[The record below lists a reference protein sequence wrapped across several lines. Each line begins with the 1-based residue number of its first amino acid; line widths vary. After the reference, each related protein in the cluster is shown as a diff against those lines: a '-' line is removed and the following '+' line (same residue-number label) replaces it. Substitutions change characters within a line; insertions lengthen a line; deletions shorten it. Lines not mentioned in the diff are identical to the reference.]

1 MPCVLS
7 CVYYMSLVVIS
18 YGCAICHIIFVGAVR
33 PFVNIS
39 IPKSLYIYCFIF
51 YIDIYYDYMY
61 LLLDHVVFVYYYASN
76 GNLMEI
82 YTVIN
87 IVKILLRIKMPFMNI
102 RLSTNISLEY
112 LPFLLLYP
120 MCVYTYIIM
129 YVHVYTHKIDSTSPV
144 NQHWGTLFLLAENIS
159 YIFHKNEIFI
169 YF

>member
-1 MPCVLS
+1 
-7 CVYYMSLVVIS
+7 
-18 YGCAICHIIFVGAVR
+18 
-33 PFVNIS
+33 
-39 IPKSLYIYCFIF
+39 
-51 YIDIYYDYMY
+51 MY

-120 MCVYTYIIM
+120 CIHEINVCLYIYNYVCTCIYT
-129 YVHVYTHKIDSTSPV
+129 
-144 NQHWGTLFLLAENIS
+144 
-159 YIFHKNEIFI
+159 
-169 YF
+169 